1 MASAKVLQQ
10 CNIKMEQ
17 LSKASIRM
25 AVAMVTE
32 FSHTLMEQYCGEFSK
47 ESFNYKEGYGLLKYS
62 NNDEYDVQWSWN
74 DIQGVGVFK

>member
-17 LSKASIRM
+17 LTKASIRM

-32 FSHTLMEQYCGEFSK
+32 FSHTLMEQFIEGNSARKVLITKKDTDSK
-47 ESFNYKEGYGLLKYS
+47 SIATTTNMTVNGAGMIYKE
-62 NNDEYDVQWSWN
+62 
-74 DIQGVGVFK
+74 